1 MGVRQPGDR
10 ILREEQCSGDHCK
23 WNSAFRFAPH
33 QYARQYQ
40 HHTVTTLLLGSGSC
54 CLFRFS
60 FLAGCVLLDE
70 TSVSA
75 SSPATFLQVNYR
87 GKDDEAEHMLQRGKE
102 DMVYIQRKL

>member
-1 MGVRQPGDR
+1 
-10 ILREEQCSGDHCK
+10 
-23 WNSAFRFAPH
+23 
-33 QYARQYQ
+33 
-40 HHTVTTLLLGSGSC
+40 
-54 CLFRFS
+54 LFRFS